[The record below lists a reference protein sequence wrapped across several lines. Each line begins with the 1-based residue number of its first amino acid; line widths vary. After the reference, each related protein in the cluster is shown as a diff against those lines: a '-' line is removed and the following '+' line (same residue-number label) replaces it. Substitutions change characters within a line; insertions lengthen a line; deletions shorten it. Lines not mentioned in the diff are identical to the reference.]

1 MKAMKAN
8 GQEDRSG
15 PTPDLVIIQNWDGN
29 KSTSFLCRP
38 RNPANIILNFLS
50 LVVLWA
56 NLLQPGTI
64 GAQTPIRVAAGRTH
78 SLFLLQNGSL
88 WAVGFNNYGQLGD
101 GTTNNS
107 NRPKLIE
114 PGGVKSV
121 AAGDYYSLYL
131 KNDGTVWAM
140 GENDGQFN
148 GNTWFGTNMPVL
160 VASNATAI
168 AAGHNYCFYIKTDG
182 SLWGT
187 GGNQW
192 GQLGDGIYPLS
203 WTNQYEM
210 IVASNVT
217 AISAYTG
224 HAMFIKK
231 DGSLWGMGENRFGQL
246 GNGVYYTLTN
256 TPTMIVSKGVT
267 AIAVG
272 ANHSLFLKNDGS
284 LWAMGV
290 NDSGQLGGAS
300 INYGGTLCANT
311 PECIAGGVIT
321 IAAGFDHSLFIK
333 NDGSLWGMGYNY
345 YGQLGLGSA
354 GTYANQS
361 SPIKLVD
368 SGVTSI
374 SANQRYSMFS
384 KTDGSIWGMGNNDNG
399 QLGTNYNYWNL
410 PTGGGNYATNN
421 SLIPTR
427 VAAGLLPSQNKIS
440 GQLIFGRK
448 VRLSFL
454 GYEGLKY
461 ALDRSYSLTLPNW
474 VGQATNA
481 AGVGGTLLFT
491 NAPTTN
497 PVVYYRT
504 RYIP

>member
-1 MKAMKAN
+1 MKAN

-168 AAGHNYCFYIKTDG
+168 AAGHNYCFYIKTLANNIIATFNLDREQTEEIILKANLDVRIRG
-182 SLWGT
+182 EALSLE
-187 GGNQW
+187 QFA
-192 GQLGDGIYPLS
+192 
-203 WTNQYEM
+203 
-210 IVASNVT
+210 V
-217 AISAYTG
+217 
-224 HAMFIKK
+224 
-231 DGSLWGMGENRFGQL
+231 
-246 GNGVYYTLTN
+246 LTN
-256 TPTMIVSKGVT
+256 LLD
-267 AIAVG
+267 A
-272 ANHSLFLKNDGS
+272 LLKDF
-284 LWAMGV
+284 
-290 NDSGQLGGAS
+290 
-300 INYGGTLCANT
+300 C
-311 PECIAGGVIT
+311 
-321 IAAGFDHSLFIK
+321 
-333 NDGSLWGMGYNY
+333 
-345 YGQLGLGSA
+345 
-354 GTYANQS
+354 
-361 SPIKLVD
+361 
-368 SGVTSI
+368 
-374 SANQRYSMFS
+374 
-384 KTDGSIWGMGNNDNG
+384 
-399 QLGTNYNYWNL
+399 
-410 PTGGGNYATNN
+410 
-421 SLIPTR
+421 
-427 VAAGLLPSQNKIS
+427 
-440 GQLIFGRK
+440 
-448 VRLSFL
+448 
-454 GYEGLKY
+454 
-461 ALDRSYSLTLPNW
+461 
-474 VGQATNA
+474 
-481 AGVGGTLLFT
+481 
-491 NAPTTN
+491 
-497 PVVYYRT
+497 
-504 RYIP
+504 